1 MSIIQIF
8 SITWQVGSPSVIKY
22 QNIKSNNKYW
32 AINSLEL
39 FTNWKLDWLGVRS
52 TVSSPD
58 QLMFCKV
65 GSWILNM
72 LKSFILLFCW
82 KKGRGADDVSIF
94 SMNKT
99 SDNFSADWKYIGKFG
114 AGIFEWGYPLLW
126 SGRQQCSGGARLQ
139 RPHLNNLVNGTIK
152 TFRKSQQSAATRLSS
167 NYLCCTVQCTL
178 IWLFIFKIV

>member
-72 LKSFILLFCW
+72 LKSFIFFYSAGKKEEVLMMSLFSPWIKLRIISQLIENTSESLVPEYPNEVIPCY
-82 KKGRGADDVSIF
+82 DLVVS
-94 SMNKT
+94 
-99 SDNFSADWKYIGKFG
+99 
-114 AGIFEWGYPLLW
+114 
-126 SGRQQCSGGARLQ
+126 
-139 RPHLNNLVNGTIK
+139 
-152 TFRKSQQSAATRLSS
+152 SAAAVRGSS
-167 NYLCCTVQCTL
+167 GL
-178 IWLFIFKIV
+178 IWIIWLMEQSKLSENLNSLLLHD